1 MIRPKRYLGS
11 NRIAGA
17 ILMFFTL
24 SIIATL
30 PVNAAGK
37 SPSTAPVIS
46 LVARGENTLK
56 IYYTNGRAKGASS
69 YQYSLDAG
77 STWNDAIVNGDAV
90 TVKAVPLSSRTKIAL
105 RGVNKFGY
113 GPASKVYKDTRV
125 IFLGASITFGIK
137 VAGKSWAR
145 TTASTLGWQYTNFAK
160 SGTGYMNPASNITGC
175 SASINFANQA
185 SCARDWQPDVVVISG
200 GSNDC
205 VDSRSKVALLQK
217 QILSTFKYTKSIF
230 PSAEI
235 IVTPV
240 ITPAGNPCL
249 KSVNKSI
256 MESAGSADVKY
267 VSGADQWIPLGKS
280 KYSSDGLHPNV
291 IGHNL
296 IASRFV
302 DWYLKQ
308 QS

>member
-1 MIRPKRYLGS
+1 
-11 NRIAGA
+11 
-17 ILMFFTL
+17 MFLTL
-24 SIIATL
+24 SIIATS
-30 PVNAAGK
+30 PVSAAGK
-37 SPSTAPVIS
+37 APSSAPVIS

-77 STWNDAIVNGDAV
+77 STWNDAIVKGDAV
-90 TVKAVPLSSRTKIAL
+90 TVKAVPLSARAKIAL
-105 RGVNKFGY
+105 RGVNKFGH

-125 IFLGASITFGIK
+125 IFLGASITFGVK

-160 SGTGYMNPASNITGC
+160 SGTGYMTPASNITGC

-185 SCARDWQPDVVVISG
+185 ACARDWQPDVVVISG

-205 VDSRSKVALLQK
+205 VESPSKVALLQK

-240 ITPAGNPCL
+240 IAPAGNPCL
-249 KSVNKSI
+249 KVVSKSI
-256 MESAGSADVKY
+256 MESASNSAVKH
-267 VSGADQWIPLGKS
+267 VSGADLWIPRGKS
-280 KYSSDGLHPNV
+280 KYSSDGVHPNV
-291 IGHNL
+291 AGHNY

-308 QS
+308 

>member
-1 MIRPKRYLGS
+1 MIRPKSFLES
-11 NRIAGA
+11 SRIAGA
-17 ILMFFTL
+17 ILMFLTL
-24 SIIATL
+24 SIIATS
-30 PVNAAGK
+30 PVSAAGEA
-37 SPSTAPVIS
+37 PSSAPVIS
-46 LVARGENTLK
+46 LVARGENSLE
-56 IYYTNGRAKGASS
+56 IYYTNGRATGASS

-77 STWNDAIVNGDAV
+77 ATWNDAIAKGDAV
-90 TVKAVPLSSRTKIAL
+90 TVKAVPLSARAKIAL
-105 RGVNKFGY
+105 RGVNRFGQ

-125 IFLGASITFGIK
+125 IFLGASITLGVK

-160 SGTGYMNPASNITGC
+160 SGTGYMIPASNVTDC
-175 SASINFANQA
+175 SASINFANQG

-205 VDSRSKVALLQK
+205 VDSQSKVSLLQK
-217 QILSTFKYTKSIF
+217 KILSTFKYTKLIF
-230 PSAEI
+230 PGAVI

-240 ITPAGNPCL
+240 ITAADNPCL
-249 KSVNKSI
+249 KKVNKAI

-267 VSGADQWIPLGKS
+267 VSGADRWISLGKS
-280 KYSSDGLHPNV
+280 KYTSDGVHPNV

>member
-1 MIRPKRYLGS
+1 MQLKILTQLSGWLMKALVTVVIGS
-11 NRIAGA
+11 LLAATGA
-17 ILMFFTL
+17 
-24 SIIATL
+24 
-30 PVNAAGK
+30 VAAG
-37 SPSTAPVIS
+37 SPPSTAPVIS
-46 LVARGENTLK
+46 LVARGENSLK
-56 IYYTNGRAKGASS
+56 IYYTNGRATGASS

-77 STWNDAIVNGDAV
+77 RTWDDAIAKGDAV
-90 TVKAVPLSSRTKIAL
+90 TVKSVPLSVRAKIAV

-113 GPASKVYKDTRV
+113 GPASKVYRDTRV
-125 IFLGASITFGIK
+125 IFLGASITLG
-137 VAGKSWAR
+137 VMVTGKSWAR

-160 SGTGYMNPASNITGC
+160 SGTGYMTPASNRTGC
-175 SASINFANQA
+175 SAPINFANQA
-185 SCARDWQPDVVVISG
+185 SCARQWQPDVVVISG

-205 VDSRSKVALLQK
+205 VVSRVKAALLQQ
-217 QILSTFKYTKSIF
+217 QILSTFKSIKSIF
-230 PSAEI
+230 PGAEI

-249 KSVNKSI
+249 KVVSKSI
-256 MESAGSADVKY
+256 AESAGSAALKY

-308 QS
+308 QT